1 MIKLTYI
8 YHDCFVAETP
18 SATLVFDYWR
28 DAVSLSQPL
37 DTEADPAFLERIRK
51 DRPLYFIVSHH
62 HKDHFNRRIFRWK
75 EAACEVRYILS
86 RDVEKSI
93 RYMLRPDSVYTG
105 VKPAPEQVTVLRP
118 GESYEDNVLKIKA
131 FGSTDIGN
139 SYLVDIDGA
148 RLFHSGDLNAWM
160 WKDESTK
167 AEIAAAIR
175 DYEAVLTTI
184 GAAGVERIDLAMF
197 PVDSRIGTDYW
208 EGASRFVRRFDV
220 GIFVPM
226 HFGLGEDAADARR
239 KALDASD
246 FAAYANPDRGAY
258 VALQHPYS
266 ALCFAPGE
274 GGCSEAR

>member
-18 SATLVFDYWR
+18 GATLVFDYWR
-28 DAVSLSQPL
+28 DAASLSEPCEG
-37 DTEADPAFLERIRK
+37 DGDPDFLSRIDSDK
-51 DRPLYFIVSHH
+51 PLYFIVSHH

-75 EAACEVRYILS
+75 GVAKEVRYIIS

-105 VKPAPEQVTVLRP
+105 VKPDKGQVAVLRP
-118 GESYEDNVLKIKA
+118 GEVYEDNILKISA

-139 SYLVDIDGA
+139 SYLVETSGA
-148 RLFHSGDLNAWM
+148 RLFHAGDLNAWM

-175 DYEAVLTTI
+175 DYTAVLDTI
-184 GAAGVERIDLAMF
+184 SAAGVERIDLAMF

-208 EGASRFVRRFDV
+208 EGASIFVRRFDV

-239 KALDASD
+239 KALDATD
-246 FAAYANPDRGAY
+246 FAAYANPERGVYA
-258 VALQHPYS
+258 ALQHPYS
-266 ALCFAPGE
+266 ALSFAPGAF
-274 GGCSEAR
+274 GCSDAR